1 MVSTHFMNKSIN
13 VMSDL
18 GTNLRKSC
26 SCSSILVSY
35 KLEVF
40 SVNTQNRVRDKDL
53 VFT

>member
-26 SCSSILVSY
+26 SSILVSY

-40 SVNTQNRVRDKDL
+40 SVNTQNGVRDKDL